1 MEDDEKSRKLKQ
13 AIDILSSIPSSSASD
28 RAVGRTNGGSGASSA
43 AGPSRYRGTHNF
55 GLFHLI
61 PMPPPPPPL
70 PVEESLPRV
79 HNIGVEPESK
89 LDARYPETYFLF
101 SYLKLQGEYCIS
113 ARDVFSRVRRTSENA
128 PCIVLHVNIHC
139 IGQKSNFQC
148 FLKESC
154 RNLIL

>member
-61 PMPPPPPPL
+61 PVPPPL
-70 PVEESLPRV
+70 PVEEG
-79 HNIGVEPESK
+79 N
-89 LDARYPETYFLF
+89 FLGGERGNHPV
-101 SYLKLQGEYCIS
+101 LQGEGICNYVACFARYC
-113 ARDVFSRVRRTSENA
+113 ACTVPQNKLGE
-128 PCIVLHVNIHC
+128 
-139 IGQKSNFQC
+139 
-148 FLKESC
+148 
-154 RNLIL
+154 